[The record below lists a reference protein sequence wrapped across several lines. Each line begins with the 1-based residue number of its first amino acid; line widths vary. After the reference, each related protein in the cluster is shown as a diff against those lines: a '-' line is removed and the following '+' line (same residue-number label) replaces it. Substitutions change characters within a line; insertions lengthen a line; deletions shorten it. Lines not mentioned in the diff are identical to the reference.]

1 MNKII
6 SCSVPSKLLRII
18 DGMRGDVP
26 RSKYI
31 VRQLESTLSKCNVE
45 KSSAGKSCE
54 PTNQQ
59 NDVGEH

>member
-18 DGMRGDVP
+18 DGIRGDVP

-31 VRQLESTLSKCNVE
+31 VRQLESTLSKSNVE
-45 KSSAGKSCE
+45 KSSAGNSSE
-54 PTNQQ
+54 AANQQ
-59 NDVGEH
+59 KFVRGQ